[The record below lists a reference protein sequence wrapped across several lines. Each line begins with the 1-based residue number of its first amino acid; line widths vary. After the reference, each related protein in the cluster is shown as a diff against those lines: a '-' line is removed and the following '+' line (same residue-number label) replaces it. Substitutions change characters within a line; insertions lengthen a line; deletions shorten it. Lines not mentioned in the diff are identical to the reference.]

1 MKAEEM
7 LGYELKGLERRY
19 MLGEISAEE
28 ILKFRMGIVLIVHN
42 AYKFQGKAQRY
53 RNYLPDHIAI
63 HVRKQYLEELHKK
76 GLI

>member
-1 MKAEEM
+1 M
-7 LGYELKGLERRY
+7 LGYELKRLERIY
-19 MLGEISAEE
+19 MLGEISTEE
-28 ILKFRMGIVLIVHN
+28 LIKFRLGIVLITNN

-76 GLI
+76 ELI